1 MSLEKRQMI
10 QGEVEE
16 MHGKTGIGITVL
28 AGWAGVPRSTWQ
40 EWQGRKGEETK
51 HNGNLPKY
59 HWLTPQERGAIIGYC
74 RERLEQGYRRL
85 TYQMMDENIVAAS
98 CSAVYTVLR
107 RAGLSKKWAISAEER
122 KSGFEQPR
130 SVHEQWHTDFSYI
143 RIGGNY
149 YYFVAV
155 LDGYSRMVL
164 AWDLFMSMESWTVQ
178 TVVQEAKEGY
188 PQAKPRLITDNGSQ
202 FISGDFQELMRLLE
216 MRHTLI
222 RPGHPQS
229 NGKLERFHRTLK
241 SEEVRRSAYFD
252 YEDARRRLGEWIGYY
267 NERRL
272 HSALFY
278 LTPKEVFE
286 GKTEERLAERR
297 GKLHT
302 AYINRRAFWKN
313 LEACSSL

>member
-10 QGEVEE
+10 QDAVQE
-16 MHGKTGIGITVL
+16 MHRKTGIGIREL
-28 AGWAGVPRSTWQ
+28 AGFAGVPRSTWQ

-59 HWLTPQERGAIIGYC
+59 HWLTPAEQEAIITYC
-74 RERLEQGYRRL
+74 RERLLQGYRRL
-85 TYQMMDENIVAAS
+85 TCLMIDENIVAAS

-107 RAGLSKKWAISAEER
+107 RAGLNKRWAVFREETKK
-122 KSGFEQPR
+122 GYVQPL
-130 SVHEQWHTDFSYI
+130 SIHEQWHTDFSYI
-143 RIGGNY
+143 KIGGSF

-155 LDGYSRMVL
+155 LDGYSRMIL
-164 AWDLFMSMESWTVQ
+164 SWGLYLSMESWTVQ
-178 TVVQEAKEGY
+178 AVVQEAKERY
-188 PQAKPRLITDNGSQ
+188 PLGNPRLITDNGSQ
-202 FISGDFQELMRLLE
+202 FLSGDFKELMMLLE

-252 YEDARRRLGEWIGYY
+252 YEDARRRLAGWIEYY
-267 NERRL
+267 NEERL
-272 HSALFY
+272 HSALNY

-297 GKLHT
+297 EKLHT
-302 AYINRRAFWKN
+302 AYINRRAFWKDS
-313 LEACSSL
+313 EACSSL